1 MLIKSIDIGLGGIS
15 YVKINM
21 LYFPHSHDTA
31 KSEEKVSNL
40 LIKCR
45 KKKMTRKKEEEKNE
59 RREKGREK

>member
-15 YVKINM
+15 YVKLNM
-21 LYFPHSHDTA
+21 LYFPHRHDTV

-45 KKKMTRKKEEEKNE
+45 KKKMTRKKEEKNE